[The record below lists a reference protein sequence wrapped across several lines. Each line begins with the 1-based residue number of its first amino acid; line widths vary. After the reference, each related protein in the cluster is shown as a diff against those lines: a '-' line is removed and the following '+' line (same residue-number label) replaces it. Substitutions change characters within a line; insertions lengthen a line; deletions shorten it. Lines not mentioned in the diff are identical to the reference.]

1 MNVYLECKHRLGNL
15 IFGTDMIGKNSHV
28 QLRMTMQK
36 MRTDPKR
43 GIQNYHRRM
52 LQFQTYLPEAS
63 WEAGALEELPRVG
76 LAELELRQNLAGAI
90 SSDQMAK
97 FVKNEHSIWTQPY
110 STTINKL
117 ENYENALKV
126 AREEKANLSKVFAQ
140 KRAK

>member
-52 LQFQTYLPEAS
+52 LQFQSYLPEAS
-63 WEAGALEELPRVG
+63 WEAGALEDEPRVG
-76 LAELELRQNLAGAI
+76 LTDLKLRQNLAGAI
-90 SSDQMAK
+90 ASDQMDAT
-97 FVKNEHSIWTQPY
+97 VYHY
-110 STTINKL
+110 D
-117 ENYENALKV
+117 
-126 AREEKANLSKVFAQ
+126 
-140 KRAK
+140 